1 MTALISP
8 TSLPRQ
14 AAAAASALQLD
25 ITAGLHQGV
34 CLALDLPAYLI
45 GSGAQ
50 ADLLLS
56 DTGVAAAHLLL
67 RLERE
72 TLAIEARGGDVQ
84 VTDAAGRSLLV
95 PMGNGHRAHLPVDLQ
110 LGTARLRLQGAAA
123 VKPHTAP
130 LLARSRAQ
138 WLCAAVFM
146 GLCAAAFGSFSLQR
160 DHSEVAMRA
169 KDAGAGDQAA
179 LPAPNAPTTATAEQA
194 QRWLAEQVQVAQLTR
209 IEIGLRDGG
218 LSAHGSVT
226 PVQRT
231 AWTSVQQAFDRRF
244 GQAIVLHPQVS
255 VSSVPATPRVRF
267 QAVFFGPHPYVIS
280 DTGKRLYP
288 GAAVADDWVLDRIEA
303 GQVILARGAERFTFT
318 L

>member
-14 AAAAASALQLD
+14 AAAAASAIQLE

-45 GSGAQ
+45 GSGAG

-56 DTGVAAAHLLL
+56 DAGVAAAHLLL
-67 RLERE
+67 RLERG
-72 TLAIEARGGDVQ
+72 TLAIEARGGDVH
-84 VTDAAGRSLLV
+84 VIDAAGRSLRV

-110 LGTARLRLQGAAA
+110 LGTAQLRLREAAA
-123 VKPHTAP
+123 AKAHTAP
-130 LLARSRAQ
+130 LLSRRHGQ
-138 WLCAAVFM
+138 WLCAALFM

-160 DHSEVAMRA
+160 DHSAMAMRA
-169 KDAGAGDQAA
+169 KAGGAEAPVALAA
-179 LPAPNAPTTATAEQA
+179 TNTATVEQA
-194 QRWLAEQVQVAQLTR
+194 QLWLAEQLQTAQLTR
-209 IEIGLRDGG
+209 IEIGPRDGG
-218 LSAHGSVT
+218 LSAQGSVT
-226 PVQRT
+226 PAQRS
-231 AWTSVQQAFDRRF
+231 AWTSVQQAFDRRY

-288 GAAVADDWVLDRIEA
+288 GAAVADDWVLERIEA
-303 GQVILARGAERFTFT
+303 DQVILARGTERFTFT